1 MFDRKKL
8 FIVET
13 LPRTTWGDAW
23 GERVVGA
30 VQQVRHR
37 DGDYQDWQVRN
48 TLSCFVASQ
57 YFMIPVNDWH
67 RKIKT
72 AIARWCRWKRA
83 KSFANMKF
91 SRLAAARLNYLCGVG
106 LWRCNLS
113 GSRDSIHCT
122 FEAGSIIHRW
132 KKFIRGWSGQRGGGT
147 IKCIGG
153 ELFPIVLNAA
163 VGCNHLNMNETV
175 TVLPPNFVRRL
186 AEATVVTV
194 EQLSEEKLQ
203 QNHPLADMSL
213 CGERPPPGLHLHV

>member
-1 MFDRKKL
+1 
-8 FIVET
+8 
-13 LPRTTWGDAW
+13 
-23 GERVVGA
+23 
-30 VQQVRHR
+30 
-37 DGDYQDWQVRN
+37 
-48 TLSCFVASQ
+48 
-57 YFMIPVNDWH
+57 
-67 RKIKT
+67 
-72 AIARWCRWKRA
+72 
-83 KSFANMKF
+83 MKF

-113 GSRDSIHCT
+113 GSSDSIHCT

-175 TVLPPNFVRRL
+175 TVLRPKFVRRL

-194 EQLSEEKLQ
+194 EQLFEEKLQ

-213 CGERPPPGLHLHV
+213 CGERPPVCTCMFKRISSGQGIFLHQPLSATWFLGLTQNGK

>member
-1 MFDRKKL
+1 M
-8 FIVET
+8 
-13 LPRTTWGDAW
+13 
-23 GERVVGA
+23 
-30 VQQVRHR
+30 
-37 DGDYQDWQVRN
+37 
-48 TLSCFVASQ
+48 
-57 YFMIPVNDWH
+57 PVNDRR

-72 AIARWCRWKRA
+72 AIAKWCRWKRA

-113 GSRDSIHCT
+113 GSSDSIHCT

-175 TVLPPNFVRRL
+175 TVLRPKFVRRL

-213 CGERPPPGLHLHV
+213 CGERPWSALACLKGFLHANESCTSTLVRKLISGFNQNIRWGEQG